1 MRTLRYYDEIGL
13 LKPAHVD
20 QDSGYRSY
28 SIEQL
33 PRLHRILAFKELGFE
48 LSQIMQLLAE
58 DVPPAQIRGM
68 LRMKQIELQQ
78 RVRAEQDRL
87 ARVEARLQ
95 QIEMDDQ
102 QLVQK
107 VSLKKVKPLIVA
119 VSRKVITDIALKC
132 QFTNELLTFLQ
143 QHGVKQTD
151 HPLYI
156 EHENAYSDHGSYSVE
171 IAVPVSSSSV
181 GNIVE
186 RSGGRITVRELPGVN
201 TMATLLHYG
210 NPDIMMETYQALGT
224 WIQLHDYVITGPCR
238 KVCLHRE
245 GELDNYV
252 TELQFP
258 VERRDHESI
267 ASRHFMFSMNG
278 NKLPAGDPG
287 ERR

>member
-1 MRTLRYYDEIGL
+1 
-13 LKPAHVD
+13 
-20 QDSGYRSY
+20 
-28 SIEQL
+28 
-33 PRLHRILAFKELGFE
+33 
-48 LSQIMQLLAE
+48 
-58 DVPPAQIRGM
+58 M

-119 VSRKVITDIALKC
+119 VNRKVITDIALKC